1 MSCAYADIATANY
14 DSLANKFH
22 LRLVFAKD
30 LELIILYYGN
40 MVPLFSSFLDYL
52 NTMNKTGKIK
62 FTMDTAGDTGLEFLD
77 LKLKI
82 INGSDKS

>member
-1 MSCAYADIATANY
+1 
-14 DSLANKFH
+14 
-22 LRLVFAKD
+22 
-30 LELIILYYGN
+30 

-62 FTMDTAGDTGLEFLD
+62 FTMDTADDTCLEFLD

-82 INGSDKS
+82 ISGLDKS